1 MSSPSPPPT
10 PAEPR
15 APADPGSTAPAP
27 PLHALFQRR
36 IDGDDTLLDL
46 ARLRFEQAGLAA
58 EVYADNPAELD
69 WVLGFAPSSPH
80 RPVVHLNRRVN
91 LLEAAGRAAVAAF
104 GERFAGRVG
113 GLVVHDKQDMAGRTD
128 ELLAG
133 LRGLGNRLDRTP
145 ERPMLFLEYA
155 AGHEPGWFLE
165 VAEGLRDVPAV
176 GACVDVGHVGIAQAR
191 AAYAR
196 AHPGHDLARLQP
208 GDARLPGLA
217 ADVQAAVA
225 TALPTVLD
233 LARSLGRLGKRFH
246 LHLHDGHPLIP
257 GLSDHFSFLTR
268 VPVPFE
274 YRGRQSLDPLY
285 GPAGLAAI
293 VRAAAQ
299 AGGDGAS
306 LTLEIH
312 QAEGRRPLG
321 DAAGLFG
328 HWRDLTN
335 AERMNHW
342 LLVLSENAALVT
354 GALDGTGPMGVGSSA
369 DA

>member
-1 MSSPSPPPT
+1 MSSPSPA
-10 PAEPR
+10 PAEP
-15 APADPGSTAPAP
+15 APVPAAPGPAATP

-36 IDGDDTLLDL
+36 IDGDDTLLRL

-58 EVYADNPAELD
+58 EVYADNPAELE
-69 WVLGFAPSSPH
+69 WILGFAPSSPH

-91 LLEAAGRAAVAAF
+91 LLDAPGRAAVEAF
-104 GERFAGRVG
+104 AERFAGRVG
-113 GLVVHDKQDMAGRTD
+113 GLVVHDKKDMAGRTG

-133 LRGLGNRLDRTP
+133 LRRLGERLDRLP
-145 ERPMLFLEYA
+145 QRPMLFLEYA
-155 AGHEPGWFLE
+155 AGLELDWFLE
-165 VAEGLRDVPAV
+165 VAERLRDVPSV
-176 GACVDVGHVGIAQAR
+176 GACVDVGHVGIARAR

-196 AHPGHDLARLQP
+196 AHPGQDLARLQP
-208 GDARLPGLA
+208 GDPRLPGLA
-217 ADVQAAVA
+217 EGVQAAVA
-225 TALPTVLD
+225 AALPAVLD
-233 LARSLGRLGKRFH
+233 LTRSLGKLGKRFH

-268 VPVPFE
+268 VPVPFPFQ
-274 YRGRQSLDPLY
+274 GRRSLDPLY

-293 VRAAAQ
+293 VQAAAQ

-342 LLVLSENAALVT
+342 LLVLSENASLVT
-354 GALDGTGPMGVGSSA
+354 GARPGTGPMRVGSSA